1 MIGRKIFTALLA
13 MALACVIGAHGK
25 GHRFFNLT
33 ADEVRID
40 SVLPF
45 FSCSVPLAG
54 AWEDSVY
61 SVSIEYPEFI
71 EMGKADVDKCKRLS
85 DGMLPAMPV
94 VSANVVV
101 ERRRG
106 CLDVSFSPLVYR
118 DGKYMKLVS
127 FMLEVGSMPKS
138 RRSKAATTARAD
150 RYAPH
155 SVLATGRWAK
165 IRVPSTGIYEIT
177 EDIVRRAGFSD
188 MGRVKVYGYGG
199 ALQDVVFREETL
211 VEYDDLKEVPTCTVG
226 GRRLF
231 YAQGP
236 VSWSGNTAKKR
247 TRNPYSDYGYYF
259 LTEGDGEPLSVDS
272 TAFVDSFYPS
282 PDDYHALHEV
292 DDFAW
297 FQGGRNLFEDDPI
310 SVGQSKNYV
319 IIPEPGQGGIR
330 TVAVGVTAGQESS
343 GRIAVNGL
351 NVSSFTLNRFTEYDH
366 GKEFEGTYR
375 LNYSSPADTVT
386 ITSASGGQLRLDYIS
401 VTYETPR
408 NRPVLAGRSFPAPEY
423 VYNITNQDLHA
434 TGPTDMVIIVP
445 ASAQLTEQAQRLKE
459 FHEQHDGL
467 RVVIVPA
474 DELYNEFSSG
484 TPDANAYRRFLKM
497 LYDRAETEDDMPSY
511 LLLFGDC
518 VWDNRMN
525 TVDCVGLN
533 PDDFLLCHESENSF
547 SDTDCYVDDGF
558 FCCLDDGE
566 GGDPL
571 RTDKLDVAV
580 GRFPV
585 RTAAEAKIMVDKTI
599 RYVENEN
606 AGSWQ
611 NLFVVM
617 GDDGNDNRHMQ
628 DAEDMAETVES
639 INPAIQVERVMW
651 DAYTRESSSTGN
663 TYPEV
668 ARLLKQRQASGALIM
683 NYCGHGRPDQISHER
698 VLTLSDFAGFSN
710 VNLPLWITASCEIMP
725 FDSQENNIGETAVL
739 NENGGAVAFFGTT
752 RTVYVNYNNAINKA
766 YLRYLF
772 TPDADGE
779 YISIG
784 EAQRLAKN
792 YLITP
797 VGDGGSLID
806 GTENKLQYS
815 LLGDPAL
822 KLNIPK
828 QGAVVDS
835 INGIDLASAEELP
848 QLQAGT
854 VVTVKGHIETAG
866 GAKDTSFSG
875 VVTGLVRDAEKL
887 IVCRLN
893 NTTDEGADTPYEYY
907 DRTTVLFNGTDSVR
921 NGEFSFSF
929 AVPKDIDYSN
939 ESGMINVFAIN
950 AATGGTVNGCNG
962 DFVVGGTGSFGTDSI
977 GPSIYCY
984 LNSPSFVN
992 GGNVNTTPYFVA
1004 EISDKD
1010 GINATGSG
1018 IGHDLLLTID
1028 GDMSKTYVLNDN
1040 FEYDFGSYTTGR
1052 TYYNIPELEPG
1063 PHKLKFR
1070 AWDIMNNPSTTELT
1084 FNVVKGLTP
1093 SLFSVDC
1100 SSNPARTSTTFIIT
1114 HDRMGGNL
1122 DVVIEVFDV
1131 GGRLVWLHKES
1142 GVSPAGAYTVDWN
1155 LTGGDG
1161 GKLDTGVYVY
1171 RVRIGS
1177 DGSETVSKAK
1187 KLIIIN

>member
-1 MIGRKIFTALLA
+1 M
-13 MALACVIGAHGK
+13 
-25 GHRFFNLT
+25 
-33 ADEVRID
+33 
-40 SVLPF
+40 
-45 FSCSVPLAG
+45 
-54 AWEDSVY
+54 
-61 SVSIEYPEFI
+61 
-71 EMGKADVDKCKRLS
+71 
-85 DGMLPAMPV
+85 
-94 VSANVVV
+94 
-101 ERRRG
+101 
-106 CLDVSFSPLVYR
+106 
-118 DGKYMKLVS
+118 
-127 FMLEVGSMPKS
+127 
-138 RRSKAATTARAD
+138 
-150 RYAPH
+150 
-155 SVLATGRWAK
+155 
-165 IRVPSTGIYEIT
+165 
-177 EDIVRRAGFSD
+177 
-188 MGRVKVYGYGG
+188 
-199 ALQDVVFREETL
+199 
-211 VEYDDLKEVPTCTVG
+211 
-226 GRRLF
+226 
-231 YAQGP
+231 
-236 VSWSGNTAKKR
+236 
-247 TRNPYSDYGYYF
+247 
-259 LTEGDGEPLSVDS
+259 
-272 TAFVDSFYPS
+272 
-282 PDDYHALHEV
+282 
-292 DDFAW
+292 
-297 FQGGRNLFEDDPI
+297 
-310 SVGQSKNYV
+310 
-319 IIPEPGQGGIR
+319 
-330 TVAVGVTAGQESS
+330 
-343 GRIAVNGL
+343 
-351 NVSSFTLNRFTEYDH
+351 
-366 GKEFEGTYR
+366 
-375 LNYSSPADTVT
+375 
-386 ITSASGGQLRLDYIS
+386 
-401 VTYETPR
+401 
-408 NRPVLAGRSFPAPEY
+408 
-423 VYNITNQDLHA
+423 
-434 TGPTDMVIIVP
+434 
-445 ASAQLTEQAQRLKE
+445 
-459 FHEQHDGL
+459 
-467 RVVIVPA
+467 
-474 DELYNEFSSG
+474 
-484 TPDANAYRRFLKM
+484 
-497 LYDRAETEDDMPSY
+497 
-511 LLLFGDC
+511 
-518 VWDNRMN
+518 
-525 TVDCVGLN
+525 
-533 PDDFLLCHESENSF
+533 
-547 SDTDCYVDDGF
+547 
-558 FCCLDDGE
+558 
-566 GGDPL
+566 
-571 RTDKLDVAV
+571 
-580 GRFPV
+580 
-585 RTAAEAKIMVDKTI
+585 
-599 RYVENEN
+599 
-606 AGSWQ
+606 
-611 NLFVVM
+611 
-617 GDDGNDNRHMQ
+617 
-628 DAEDMAETVES
+628 
-639 INPAIQVERVMW
+639 
-651 DAYTRESSSTGN
+651 
-663 TYPEV
+663 
-668 ARLLKQRQASGALIM
+668 
-683 NYCGHGRPDQISHER
+683 
-698 VLTLSDFAGFSN
+698 
-710 VNLPLWITASCEIMP
+710 
-725 FDSQENNIGETAVL
+725 
-739 NENGGAVAFFGTT
+739 
-752 RTVYVNYNNAINKA
+752 
-766 YLRYLF
+766 
-772 TPDADGE
+772 
-779 YISIG
+779 
-784 EAQRLAKN
+784 AKN

-835 INGIDLASAEELP
+835 INGIELASAEELP